1 VNAEDPAFLR
11 HLESLGL
18 VPGAQ
23 VEVADHS
30 PFDHN
35 ITIKIGAR
43 SNVLG
48 LPITSKIFVEVL

>member
-1 VNAEDPAFLR
+1 VSGEEPAFLR

-18 VPGAQ
+18 VPGSRI
-23 VEVADHS
+23 EVTDHS

-35 ITIKIGAR
+35 LTVRVGSE

-48 LPITSKIFVEVL
+48 LPITAKVDVEID